1 MKLKNKFVISV
12 FAFSCFAV
20 TGSGVFASGQATQSS
35 IPLLPEIVNDAQLE
49 WPFLPA
55 IVKKL
60 PFKNLDLNPDQK
72 RHFRELWTTFKLA
85 QKQMIEKMQQAATI
99 QEKESLRI
107 ERDAKQLDFQSQL
120 LAFLP
125 EQYKNQLKE
134 LSATKLKKNKE
145 TEKTDTNSTNWE
157 EGYGFLWSLLDQ
169 NGLTSGQTYE
179 IRVLEMKK
187 QKAMQELVQKIASL
201 STSEMATLEQEI
213 EQVNTEFLTALKK
226 YIAEDKLQ
234 EYLEFLW
241 EIQQRN
247 SKVKTKPV
255 QSS

>member
-1 MKLKNKFVISV
+1 MKLKNKFVVSV

-49 WPFLPA
+49 WSFLPS
-55 IVKKL
+55 VLKKL
-60 PFKNLDLNPDQK
+60 PFKNLDINPDQK
-72 RHFRELWTTFKLA
+72 RYFQELWTAFKLA

-134 LSATKLKKNKE
+134 LSATKLKKSKE
-145 TEKTDTNSTNWE
+145 TEKTDTNTTNWE

-169 NGLTSGQTYE
+169 NGLTSEQKYE
-179 IRVLEMKK
+179 IRILEMKK

-201 STSEMATLEQEI
+201 TKSEMSSLEQEI
-213 EQVNTEFLTALKK
+213 EQVNTAFLTALKK
-226 YIAEDKLQ
+226 YVSEDRLQ

-247 SKVKTKPV
+247 SKVKTKSV

>member
-1 MKLKNKFVISV
+1 MKLKNKFVVSV
-12 FAFSCFAV
+12 IVFSCFAV

-35 IPLLPEIVNDAQLE
+35 IPLLPEIVNDVQLD
-49 WPFLPA
+49 WSFLPS
-55 IVKKL
+55 ILKKL

-72 RHFRELWTTFKLA
+72 RHFQELWTAFKLA
-85 QKQMIEKMQQAATI
+85 QKQVIEKMQQAATI

-107 ERDAKQLDFQSQL
+107 ERDAKQIDFQSQL

-125 EQYKNQLKE
+125 EQHKSQLKE
-134 LSATKLKKNKE
+134 LSATKLKKSKE
-145 TEKTDTNSTNWE
+145 TEKTDTDSTNWE
-157 EGYGFLWSLLDQ
+157 EGYGFLRSLLDQ
-169 NGLTSGQTYE
+169 NGLTSQQEYE
-179 IRVLEMKK
+179 IRILEMKK

-201 STSEMATLEQEI
+201 TKSEMSSLEQEI
-213 EQVNTEFLTALKK
+213 EQVNTAFLTALKK
-226 YIAEDKLQ
+226 YVSEDRLQ

>member
-1 MKLKNKFVISV
+1 MKLKNKFVVSV
-12 FAFSCFAV
+12 FAFSCLAV

-49 WPFLPA
+49 WSFLPSV
-55 IVKKL
+55 VKKL
-60 PFKNLDLNPDQK
+60 PFKNLGLTLDQK
-72 RHFRELWTTFKLA
+72 RHFQELWTAFKLA

-107 ERDAKQLDFQSQL
+107 ERDAKQIDFQSQL

-125 EQYKNQLKE
+125 EQHKNQLKE
-134 LSATKLKKNKE
+134 LSATKSKKSKE
-145 TEKTDTNSTNWE
+145 IEKTGTNPTNWE
-157 EGYGFLWSLLDQ
+157 EDYGFLRSLLDQ
-169 NGLTSGQTYE
+169 NRLTSQQKYK

-201 STSEMATLEQEI
+201 TKSEMSSLEQEI
-213 EQVNTEFLTALKK
+213 EQVNTAFLTALKK
-226 YIAEDKLQ
+226 YVSEDRLQ

>member
-1 MKLKNKFVISV
+1 MKLKNKFVVSV

-35 IPLLPEIVNDAQLE
+35 IPLLPEIVNDAQLDGS
-49 WPFLPA
+49 FLPS
-55 IVKKL
+55 ILKKL

-72 RHFRELWTTFKLA
+72 RHFQELWTAFKLA
-85 QKQMIEKMQQAATI
+85 QKQMIEKMQQAATL
-99 QEKESLRI
+99 QEKEALRI

-125 EQYKNQLKE
+125 EQHKSQLKE
-134 LSATKLKKNKE
+134 LSATKLKKSKE
-145 TEKTDTNSTNWE
+145 TEKTDTNSTNGE

-169 NGLTSGQTYE
+169 NGLTSEQKYE

-201 STSEMATLEQEI
+201 STSEMTTLEQEI

-226 YIAEDKLQ
+226 YISEDKLQ
-234 EYLEFLW
+234 EYLEFLG

>member
-1 MKLKNKFVISV
+1 MKLKNKFVVSV

-35 IPLLPEIVNDAQLE
+35 IPLLPEIVNDVQLE
-49 WPFLPA
+49 WSFLPS
-55 IVKKL
+55 VLKKL
-60 PFKNLDLNPDQK
+60 PFKNLGLTPDQK
-72 RHFRELWTTFKLA
+72 RHFEELWTAFKLA
-85 QKQMIEKMQQAATI
+85 QKQMIEKMQHAATI

-125 EQYKNQLKE
+125 EQHKNHLKE
-134 LSATKLKKNKE
+134 LSATKLKKSKE
-145 TEKTDTNSTNWE
+145 TEETDTNSNNWE
-157 EGYGFLWSLLDQ
+157 ESYGFLWSLLDQ
-169 NGLTSGQTYE
+169 NGLTSQQKYE
-179 IRVLEMKK
+179 IRILEMKK
-187 QKAMQELVQKIASL
+187 QKAMQELVQKIAYL
-201 STSEMATLEQEI
+201 SKSEMASLEQEI
-213 EQVNTEFLTALKK
+213 EQVNAEFLTALKK
-226 YIAEDKLQ
+226 YISEDKLQ
-234 EYLEFLW
+234 EYVEFLW

>member
-1 MKLKNKFVISV
+1 MKLKNKFVVSV

-35 IPLLPEIVNDAQLE
+35 IPLLPEIVNDVQLE
-49 WPFLPA
+49 WSFLPSV
-55 IVKKL
+55 VKKL
-60 PFKNLDLNPDQK
+60 PFRNLDLNPDQK
-72 RHFRELWTTFKLA
+72 RHFQELWTAFKLA
-85 QKQMIEKMQQAATI
+85 QKQMIEKMQQAATL

-107 ERDAKQLDFQSQL
+107 ERDAKQIDFQSQL

-134 LSATKLKKNKE
+134 LSATKLKKSKE
-145 TEKTDTNSTNWE
+145 TEEINPTNWE

-169 NGLTSGQTYE
+169 NGLTSEQKYE
-179 IRVLEMKK
+179 IRILEMKK

-226 YIAEDKLQ
+226 YISEDKLQ

>member
-1 MKLKNKFVISV
+1 MKLKNKFMISV
-12 FAFSCFAV
+12 LAFSCFAV
-20 TGSGVFASGQATQSS
+20 TGSGIFASGQATQSS
-35 IPLLPEIVNDAQLE
+35 IPLLPEIVNDAQLD
-49 WPFLPA
+49 WSFLPS
-55 IVKKL
+55 ILKKL
-60 PFKNLDLNPDQK
+60 PFRNLDLNPDQK
-72 RHFRELWTTFKLA
+72 RHFQELWTAFRLA

-107 ERDAKQLDFQSQL
+107 ERDAKQIDFQSQL

-134 LSATKLKKNKE
+134 LSATKLKKSKE
-145 TEKTDTNSTNWE
+145 TEKTDTNPTNWE
-157 EGYGFLWSLLDQ
+157 EGYGFLWSLLYQ
-169 NGLTSGQTYE
+169 NGLTSEQKYE

-201 STSEMATLEQEI
+201 SKSEMSSLEQEI
-213 EQVNTEFLTALKK
+213 EQVNIEFLTALKK
-226 YIAEDKLQ
+226 YISEDKLQ

-247 SKVKTKPV
+247 SKVKTKSV

>member
-1 MKLKNKFVISV
+1 MKLKNKFVVSV

-20 TGSGVFASGQATQSS
+20 TGSGVFASGQSTQSS
-35 IPLLPEIVNDAQLE
+35 IPLLPEIVNDVQLE
-49 WPFLPA
+49 WSFLPS
-55 IVKKL
+55 VLKKV
-60 PFKNLDLNPDQK
+60 PFKNLGLTLDQK
-72 RHFRELWTTFKLA
+72 RHFQELWTAFKLA

-99 QEKESLRI
+99 QEKKALRI

-134 LSATKLKKNKE
+134 LSATKLKKSKE
-145 TEKTDTNSTNWE
+145 TEKTDTNPTNWE
-157 EGYGFLWSLLDQ
+157 EGYGFLRSLLDQ
-169 NGLTSGQTYE
+169 NWLTSEQKYE
-179 IRVLEMKK
+179 IRILEMKK
-187 QKAMQELVQKIASL
+187 QKAMQQLVQRMASL
-201 STSEMATLEQEI
+201 RKSEMVTLEQEI

-226 YIAEDKLQ
+226 YISEDKLQ

-247 SKVKTKPV
+247 SKVKTKSV

>member
-1 MKLKNKFVISV
+1 
-12 FAFSCFAV
+12 
-20 TGSGVFASGQATQSS
+20 
-35 IPLLPEIVNDAQLE
+35 
-49 WPFLPA
+49 LPA

-145 TEKTDTNSTNWE
+145 TEKTDTNSTN
-157 EGYGFLWSLLDQ
+157 
-169 NGLTSGQTYE
+169 
-179 IRVLEMKK
+179 
-187 QKAMQELVQKIASL
+187 
-201 STSEMATLEQEI
+201 
-213 EQVNTEFLTALKK
+213 
-226 YIAEDKLQ
+226 
-234 EYLEFLW
+234 
-241 EIQQRN
+241 
-247 SKVKTKPV
+247 
-255 QSS
+255 

>member
-1 MKLKNKFVISV
+1 MKLKNKFVVSV

-35 IPLLPEIVNDAQLE
+35 IPLLPEIVNDVQLE
-49 WPFLPA
+49 WSFLPS
-55 IVKKL
+55 VLKKL
-60 PFKNLDLNPDQK
+60 PFKNLGLTLDQK
-72 RHFRELWTTFKLA
+72 RYFQELWTAFKLA

-134 LSATKLKKNKE
+134 LSATKLKKTKE

-169 NGLTSGQTYE
+169 NGLTSQQKYE
-179 IRVLEMKK
+179 IRILEIKK
-187 QKAMQELVQKIASL
+187 RKAMQELVQKIASL
-201 STSEMATLEQEI
+201 SKSETLEQEI

-226 YIAEDKLQ
+226 YISEDKLQ

>member
-1 MKLKNKFVISV
+1 MKLKNKFVVSV
-12 FAFSCFAV
+12 FAFSCLAV

-35 IPLLPEIVNDAQLE
+35 IPLLPEIVNDVQLE
-49 WPFLPA
+49 WSFLPS
-55 IVKKL
+55 VLKKL
-60 PFKNLDLNPDQK
+60 PFKNLGLTPDQK
-72 RHFRELWTTFKLA
+72 RHFEELWTAFRLA

-107 ERDAKQLDFQSQL
+107 ERDAKQIDFQSQL

-145 TEKTDTNSTNWE
+145 TEKTDANSTNWE

-169 NGLTSGQTYE
+169 NGLTSEQKYE
-179 IRVLEMKK
+179 IRILEMKK

-201 STSEMATLEQEI
+201 SKSEMSSLEQEI

-226 YIAEDKLQ
+226 YISEDKLQ

>member
-1 MKLKNKFVISV
+1 MKLKNKFVVSV

-20 TGSGVFASGQATQSS
+20 TGSGVFASGQSTQSS
-35 IPLLPEIVNDAQLE
+35 IPLLPEIVNDVQLE
-49 WPFLPA
+49 WSFLPS
-55 IVKKL
+55 VLKKL
-60 PFKNLDLNPDQK
+60 PFKNLGLTLDQK
-72 RHFRELWTTFKLA
+72 RHFQELWTAFKLA
-85 QKQMIEKMQQAATI
+85 QKQMIEKMQQEATI
-99 QEKESLRI
+99 QEKKALRI

-134 LSATKLKKNKE
+134 LSATKLKKSKE
-145 TEKTDTNSTNWE
+145 TEKTDTNPTNWE
-157 EGYGFLWSLLDQ
+157 EGYGFLRSLLDQ
-169 NGLTSGQTYE
+169 NWLTSEQKYE
-179 IRVLEMKK
+179 IRILEMKK
-187 QKAMQELVQKIASL
+187 QKAMQQLVQRMASL
-201 STSEMATLEQEI
+201 WKSEMVTLEQEI

-226 YIAEDKLQ
+226 YISEDKLQ

>member
-1 MKLKNKFVISV
+1 MKLKNKFVVSV

-49 WPFLPA
+49 WSFLPSV
-55 IVKKL
+55 VKKL
-60 PFKNLDLNPDQK
+60 PFKNLGLTLDQK
-72 RHFRELWTTFKLA
+72 RHFQELWTAFKLA

-99 QEKESLRI
+99 QEKEALRI
-107 ERDAKQLDFQSQL
+107 ERDARQIEFQSQL

-125 EQYKNQLKE
+125 EQHKNQLKE
-134 LSATKLKKNKE
+134 LSATKSKKSKE
-145 TEKTDTNSTNWE
+145 IEKTGTNPTNWE
-157 EGYGFLWSLLDQ
+157 EDYGFLRSLLDQ
-169 NGLTSGQTYE
+169 NRLTSQQKYK

-201 STSEMATLEQEI
+201 TKSEMSSLEQEI
-213 EQVNTEFLTALKK
+213 EQVNTAFLTALKK
-226 YIAEDKLQ
+226 YVSEDRLQ

>member
-1 MKLKNKFVISV
+1 MKLKNKFVVSV

-35 IPLLPEIVNDAQLE
+35 IPLLPEIVNDVQLE
-49 WPFLPA
+49 WSFLPS
-55 IVKKL
+55 VLKKL
-60 PFKNLDLNPDQK
+60 PFKNLGLTLDQK
-72 RHFRELWTTFKLA
+72 RHFQELWTAFKLA
-85 QKQMIEKMQQAATI
+85 QKQMIEKMQQAATL

-125 EQYKNQLKE
+125 EQHKSQLKE
-134 LSATKLKKNKE
+134 LSATKLKKSKE
-145 TEKTDTNSTNWE
+145 TEKTDTNPTNWE
-157 EGYGFLWSLLDQ
+157 EGYGFLWSLLDK
-169 NGLTSGQTYE
+169 NGLTSEQKYE
-179 IRVLEMKK
+179 IRILEIAK

-201 STSEMATLEQEI
+201 STSEMSSLEQEI

-226 YIAEDKLQ
+226 YISEDKLQ

-247 SKVKTKPV
+247 LKVKTKSV